1 MCVSFRTAFPGSAH
15 VNLFG
20 PACVSFQYFIGL
32 RDPGGVDHMIN
43 TILNTSFKRWL
54 KSLKGTYL
62 QYHGSGICA
71 RFPQKT
77 LSAKYKR

>member
-1 MCVSFRTAFPGSAH
+1 MCETAFPGSAH

-71 RFPQKT
+71 RFPQKI